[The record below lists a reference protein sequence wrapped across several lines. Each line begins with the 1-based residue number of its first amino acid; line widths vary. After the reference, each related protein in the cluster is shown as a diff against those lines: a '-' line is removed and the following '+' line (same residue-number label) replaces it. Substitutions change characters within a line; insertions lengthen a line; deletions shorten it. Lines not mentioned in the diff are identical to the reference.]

1 MPSPDKPSS
10 SRRDHDHHLVP
21 VRFNAGVPAA
31 ATATAAGLR
40 VRRAEEADQAEWD
53 RFALARCGGT
63 LLQTWGWAELKR
75 EYGWEVDRLLAEGAS
90 GAIQG
95 VLHLLTRRSTGGVA
109 FAYAPR
115 GPAIPDCDSG
125 APAALALIAEARH
138 CARGRRALVL
148 KLDPEW
154 RVDDPA
160 AASLVRQARLRDS
173 PFDVQHRLTWLGPLD
188 GGEEAVLGRVKAS
201 TRHHIRKAERSG
213 VEVELRQDV
222 EAVDEFHPLFDETV
236 RRSGF
241 VGRDLA
247 YHRSVVRQ
255 LSRSC
260 PVVTLLARVEG
271 EAVAGMIAVAAGPR
285 LVYLFGGS
293 SLRHA
298 ARQPA
303 YLMHWE
309 AIRWGIAQGCSVY
322 DMWGVPNHE
331 DPQAP
336 GAGYY
341 EFKRRWNGEVARHHR
356 CQDALLW
363 PALGPLPRLAE
374 RIALRGRPLLT

>member
-1 MPSPDKPSS
+1 MPAVPPST
-10 SRRDHDHHLVP
+10 
-21 VRFNAGVPAA
+21 APAV
-31 ATATAAGLR
+31 R
-40 VRRAEEADQAEWD
+40 VRPAVEADRAAWD
-53 RFALARCGGT
+53 RFALQEAGGN

-75 EYGWEVDRLLAEGAS
+75 EYGWSADRLVAEGAD
-90 GAIQG
+90 GAVEG
-95 VLHLLTRRSTGGVA
+95 VLHLLTRRSTGGVS

-115 GPAIPDCDSG
+115 GPAIRDCTQG
-125 APAALALIAEARH
+125 AGPALALIAEAQRL
-138 CARGRRALVL
+138 ARRRRALVL

-160 AASLVRQARLRDS
+160 ATRLLHAARLRDS
-173 PFDVQHRLTWLGPLD
+173 PYDVQHRLTWLVPLD
-188 GGEEAVLGRVKAS
+188 GGEEAVLAAVKSS
-201 TRHHIRKAERSG
+201 TRHHIRRAQRDGVS
-213 VEVELRQDV
+213 VEVRSDLD
-222 EAVDEFHPLFDETV
+222 AVDVFHPLFAETV
-236 RRSGF
+236 QRSGF
-241 VGRDLA
+241 TGRDRD
-247 YHRSVVRQ
+247 YHRAVVRH
-255 LSRSC
+255 LGGSC
-260 PVVTLLARVEG
+260 PVVTLLACVEG

-293 SLRHA
+293 SLRHT
-298 ARQPA
+298 RHQPA

-309 AIRWGIAQGCSVY
+309 AIRWGLAQGCTVY

-356 CQDALLW
+356 CQDAPLW